1 MDDPILRRFFLEPS
15 CPRQRQ
21 YEAIRAVVIG
31 GCSQKEV
38 AQRYG
43 YSYQA
48 FRQLLCE
55 FRHSF
60 TEDGPPPFSNALA
73 PVAHAANQRSVRLS
87 PSSLLRRPCRRSPT
101 RNS

>member
-1 MDDPILRRFFLEPS
+1 MDDSILRRFFLEPS

-31 GCSQKEV
+31 GCSQKDA

-60 TEDGPPPFSNALA
+60 TEDDPPPFSTDLA
-73 PVAHAANQRSVRLS
+73 PVAHAADQRRARLS

-101 RNS
+101 RNN